1 VGYKMS
7 GGLIT
12 IIIGGIVLVGIIIW
26 AKKESDSIGK

>member
-1 VGYKMS
+1 MS